1 MVLVGSAEVCLD
13 WAELLLSHTLPYFM
27 RVCASRVYSTLRT
40 LGVLGM
46 VPSPQPTGVAKVIE
60 GSLGS

>member
-1 MVLVGSAEVCLD
+1 MVVVGSAEVCLD
-13 WAELLLSHTLPYFM
+13 WAGLLSHTLPYFL
-27 RVCASRVYSTLRT
+27 RACASRVYSTLST